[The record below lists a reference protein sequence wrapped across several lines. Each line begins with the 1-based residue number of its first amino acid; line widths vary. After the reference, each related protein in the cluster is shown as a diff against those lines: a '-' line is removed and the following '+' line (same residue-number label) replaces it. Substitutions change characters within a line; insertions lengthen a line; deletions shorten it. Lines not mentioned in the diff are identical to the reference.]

1 MRVLG
6 KIIGLSKQ
14 RQSTFSW
21 ACPQRLSALREFDI
35 LDTRPEAAFDEI
47 TQLASEFCGAPVAMV
62 SFLEAD
68 RQSFKSTIGLGI
80 DETSLDDSI
89 CAKTIHRSKLVM
101 INDLADDERSQ
112 DNPFVTGQ
120 PHLRF
125 YAGARLE
132 TSDGLPLGA
141 VCVCDVVP
149 RPQGLT
155 EAQSSTLLALARA
168 VMREL
173 ELRRSNKALAQ
184 NTALLN
190 GALENVDQGILMV
203 DESGDVV
210 ICNQRAIDLLG
221 LPPAMMRS
229 APKFEAVKRWQI
241 EQGEFANSDAQLVH
255 AIRHEGNDIE
265 ASIYERERPNGTVLE
280 VRTNRLPNG
289 GVVRTFADITARKS
303 AENNRRI
310 AEDRLR
316 ESEQRYRLA
325 AHATSDAIYDWDLQ
339 TDSLLWGES
348 LQDIFG
354 YGTAQ
359 APATGTTWLESV
371 HPEDRTAIEH
381 EVSRFVAGQTGER
394 WEGEYRWLKGDGGY
408 AYVRDR
414 GYLVRDQSGKP
425 VKMVG
430 ALQDLTEAR
439 GASDA
444 LRTSEERLRLALAA
458 TGLGIWDLDFASG
471 HREWSSEVRRILGV
485 PAMAPLDRDD
495 FLPLV
500 HPDDRAQIAA
510 AFYPA
515 LDAGIPSVSATFRII
530 RAEDGET
537 RWVEVGGRTLY
548 DVEQRPVRM
557 LGTFQDITQRK
568 MAEEAVR
575 MGAERL
581 RLALHASNM
590 VAWDVDLTTAHVNR
604 SDNSYALLGIGSG
617 PTSEFVERV
626 HPDDRHKVELLRLAA
641 LAEGTHSA
649 EVRYRAPDGR
659 EIWLAMRAEQNN
671 KDRLIGITFDIS
683 DRKATEE
690 AIWQTANHDP
700 LTGLPNRTL
709 FQTRLEDALAGAEAG
724 GTGVGLLLLDL
735 DDFKDI
741 NDTLGHAA
749 GDKLLAETSARL
761 TRLVGDRGTV
771 ARVGG
776 DEFAVIMTT
785 QSGLT
790 AIAECAVE
798 IVEALRTTFD
808 YQGRALSTRASI
820 GVAVFP
826 DHHRDPVELMKD
838 ADIALYRAK
847 ESGRSSAVVYT
858 SGARDLMERRVSILR
873 EVRQGLVASEF
884 LPHYQPKVSLVTG
897 KIVGFEA
904 LARWRHPTLGLL
916 TPAYFGPAFD
926 DQDISAA
933 LATSM
938 IGQVASDIR
947 SWLDE
952 GLEFGRVAVNLASAD
967 FADRTLATRI
977 TAILE
982 EANVPTSR
990 FEIEVTETVFLGRQT
1005 EEAAAI
1011 LSEFHKAGISI
1022 ALDDFGTGFAS
1033 LTHLKQFP
1041 VDHIKID
1048 QSFVRNLETD
1058 KDDAAI
1064 VAAVVSLGRNM
1075 GMNITAEGVENA
1087 GQAERLREAGCD
1099 FGQGYFYAKPTFGER
1114 VPWMIRSWSSP
1125 GRPACPQRSTLR
1137 RA

>member
-1 MRVLG
+1 M
-6 KIIGLSKQ
+6 SKECQ
-14 RQSTFSW
+14 QTFSW
-21 ACPQRLSALREFDI
+21 ASPHRLAALRAFDI
-35 LDTRPEAAFDEI
+35 IDTQPEAAFDEI

-68 RQSFKSTIGLGI
+68 RQWFKSEIGLGVQ
-80 DETSLDDSI
+80 ETSLDASI
-89 CAKTIHRSKLVM
+89 CAKTIHLSNLVV
-101 INDLADDERSQ
+101 INDLADDKRLQ
-112 DNPFVTGQ
+112 DNPFITGQ

-149 RPQGLT
+149 RPTGLT
-155 EAQSSTLLALARA
+155 AAQASTLSALARA

-173 ELRRSNKALAQ
+173 ELRRSNKALAE

-203 DESGDVV
+203 DHSGDVV
-210 ICNQRAIDLLG
+210 VCNQRAIDLLG
-221 LPPAMMRS
+221 LPPEMMRS
-229 APKFEAVKRWQI
+229 VPKFEEVKQWQI
-241 EQGEFANSDAQLVH
+241 EQGEFAKSDPALVH
-255 AIRHEGNDIE
+255 AIRHEGNRIE
-265 ASIYERERPNGTVLE
+265 ASVYERQRPNGTVLE

-289 GVVRTFADITARKS
+289 GVVRTFADITARTS
-303 AENNRRI
+303 AENNRKI
-310 AEDRLR
+310 AEERLR

-325 AHATSDAIYDWDLQ
+325 AHATSDAIYDWDFQ
-339 TDSLLWGES
+339 TDRLQWGES
-348 LQDIFG
+348 LQGIFG
-354 YGTAQ
+354 YGSAQ
-359 APATGTTWLESV
+359 APAAGTRWLESV
-371 HPEDRTAIEH
+371 HPEDRSSIEVAINQ
-381 EVSRFVAGQTGER
+381 FVAGQIGER
-394 WEGEYRWLKGDGGY
+394 WESEYRWRKGDGDY

-414 GYLVRDQSGKP
+414 AYLVRDHSGQP
-425 VKMVG
+425 VRMVG

-444 LRTSEERLRLALAA
+444 LRTSEQRLRLALAA
-458 TGLGIWDLDFASG
+458 TRLGIWDLDFASG

-485 PAMAPLDRDD
+485 PETVALDRDN

-500 HPDDRAQIAA
+500 HPDDRAQIDA
-510 AFYPA
+510 AFYPSF
-515 LDAGIPSVSATFRII
+515 DTDNPSISATFRIT
-530 RAEDGET
+530 RMQDGEA

-548 DVEQRPVRM
+548 DAQQRPVRM
-557 LGTFQDITQRK
+557 LGTFQDITRRK
-568 MAEEAVR
+568 IAEEAVR
-575 MGAERL
+575 IGGERL

-590 VAWDVDLTTAHVNR
+590 VAWEVDLTTKHVDR

-617 PTSEFVERV
+617 PTSEFVDRV
-626 HPDDRHKVELLRLAA
+626 HPDDRQKIDLLRLAA
-641 LAEGTHSA
+641 VADGTNST
-649 EVRYRAPDGR
+649 EVRYRASDGR
-659 EIWLAMRAEQNN
+659 EIWLALRAERKGQ
-671 KDRLIGITFDIS
+671 DRLIGITFDIS

-700 LTGLPNRTL
+700 LTGLANRAL
-709 FQTRLEDALAGAEAG
+709 FQTRLEDALAIAEAEG
-724 GTGVGLLLLDL
+724 KSVGLLLLDL

-749 GDKLLAETSARL
+749 GDQLLIETASRL

-776 DEFAVIMTT
+776 DEFAVVLVEHL
-785 QSGLT
+785 GLPD
-790 AIAECAVE
+790 IASCAEE
-798 IVEALRTTFD
+798 IVAALRTTFN
-808 YQGRALSTRASI
+808 YQGRALSTKASI
-820 GVAVFP
+820 GVAAFP
-826 DHHRDPVELMKD
+826 EHHRDPVELMKD

-847 ESGRSSAVVYT
+847 ESGRSRAVVYT
-858 SGARDLMERRVSILR
+858 SDARDLMERRVSVLR
-873 EVRQGLVASEF
+873 EVRHGLEATEF

-916 TPAYFGPAFD
+916 TPAYFGSAFD

-947 SWLDE
+947 SWLDQ
-952 GLEFGRVAVNLASAD
+952 GLECGRVAVNLASAD
-967 FADRTLATRI
+967 FADRTLASRI
-977 TAILE
+977 IAMLDD
-982 EANVPTSR
+982 AKVPTSQ

-1005 EEAAAI
+1005 EGAAAI
-1011 LSEFHKAGISI
+1011 LSEFHEAGISI

-1064 VAAVVSLGRNM
+1064 VAAVVSLGRSM

-1099 FGQGYFYAKPTFGER
+1099 CGQGYFYAKPTFGER
-1114 VPWMIRSWSSP
+1114 VPWMIRGWSSP
-1125 GRPACPQRSTLR
+1125 GQPVLPHRTTLQR
-1137 RA
+1137 A